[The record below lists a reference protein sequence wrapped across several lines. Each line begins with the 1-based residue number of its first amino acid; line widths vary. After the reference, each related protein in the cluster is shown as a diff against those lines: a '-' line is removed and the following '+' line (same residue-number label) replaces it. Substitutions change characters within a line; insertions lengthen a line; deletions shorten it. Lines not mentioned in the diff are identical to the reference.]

1 MLIER
6 YLAANFGTNFL
17 ISVWRVFFIK
27 RDYAGL
33 DWFFISIFW
42 LLLLVKCFHQI
53 VMIALKICLKA
64 SSVLFAVRTAPL
76 GCVCFV
82 FK

>member
-33 DWFFISIFW
+33 DWFFISIVW
-42 LLLLVKCFHQI
+42 LLLSVKCF
-53 VMIALKICLKA
+53 
-64 SSVLFAVRTAPL
+64 SSDSDDS
-76 GCVCFV
+76 
-82 FK
+82 FKNLP